1 MTYKVI
7 VWDSGSL
14 FIENLLSVLASII
27 MMHVTS
33 FNSCNLT
40 VDGRHDSCSR
50 ELRLRKSESACKA

>member
-7 VWDSGSL
+7 VWDRGSL

-33 FNSCNLT
+33 FYSCNLA
-40 VDGRHDSCSR
+40 VDGRRDSCCR
-50 ELRLRKSESACKA
+50 ELRLRKSEAACKA